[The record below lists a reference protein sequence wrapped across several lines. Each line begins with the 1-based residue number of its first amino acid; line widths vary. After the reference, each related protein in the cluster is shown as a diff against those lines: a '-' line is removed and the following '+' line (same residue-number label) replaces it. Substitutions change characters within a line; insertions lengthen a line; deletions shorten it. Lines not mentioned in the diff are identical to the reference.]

1 MIKAEKLR
9 SLLNIGNQDIIT
21 QEHID
26 SYNQHELEKAYE
38 AEVLSKRNYVLRKIS
53 RLLGPVI
60 PNIKSYPDND
70 LAQNF
75 IESILTIEGF
85 IENLDEIES
94 ILGSNQFENRQI
106 STALNLIEELSSLSV
121 NEIDFNP
128 ISLDDIEPE
137 VTETF
142 TQVNT
147 VNTDSE
153 TEVSVIKVRKKN
165 TLKRKQTNQ
174 KSNRKPIKPKSEN
187 LIEELSSLSL
197 NEIDFNPIS
206 LDSIEPEV
214 TETLTQVNK
223 VPTES
228 ETELSVIKERTK
240 KHTPNRKQTNQKSK
254 RKPIE
259 QKSKNRIQTIPEPK
273 RSILD
278 LVSLGIV
285 STVTALLVGDIV
297 GKVYN
302 MFGEKTE
309 SKQIARRVLT
319 PEGVLNRNKF
329 YQLAQLPEYKLGRLD
344 SLLHYVETTSDSQVQ
359 KLSINLIVN
368 YVNNQIRLETG
379 SRLNTIQIHF
389 QSLNQS
395 DIESYSTTYT
405 LDTNSSFHVE
415 AFVTGYVYLTVFH
428 PTSINY
434 RIKN

>member
-9 SLLNIGNQDIIT
+9 SLLNIDNQDIIT

-38 AEVLSKRNYVLRKIS
+38 AELLSKRNNILRKIT
-53 RLLGPVI
+53 RLLGPVV

-70 LAQNF
+70 LALNF

-94 ILGSNQFENRQI
+94 ILGSDQFKNRQVA
-106 STALNLIEELSSLSV
+106 TALNLIEELSSLSV

-147 VNTDSE
+147 VTTD
-153 TEVSVIKVRKKN
+153 
-165 TLKRKQTNQ
+165 
-174 KSNRKPIKPKSEN
+174 
-187 LIEELSSLSL
+187 
-197 NEIDFNPIS
+197 
-206 LDSIEPEV
+206 
-214 TETLTQVNK
+214 
-223 VPTES
+223 S
-228 ETELSVIKERTK
+228 ETELSVINERTK
-240 KHTPNRKQTNQKSK
+240 KHTPNRKQTA
-254 RKPIE
+254 
-259 QKSKNRIQTIPEPK
+259 QKSKNKIQTIPELKHPF
-273 RSILD
+273 LD
-278 LVSLGIV
+278 KIGWGIVASVSLLLAGSIV
-285 STVTALLVGDIV
+285 DKIH
-297 GKVYN
+297 KMY
-302 MFGEKTE
+302 GEKSE
-309 SKQIARRVLT
+309 RKQIARRVLT

-329 YQLAQLPEYKLGRLD
+329 YQLYKLPPSRLERLD
-344 SLLHYVETTSDSQVQ
+344 SLLHYLETTSDSQVQ

-379 SRLNTIQIHF
+379 SRLNTIEIHF

-395 DIESYSTTYT
+395 DVESYSTTYT